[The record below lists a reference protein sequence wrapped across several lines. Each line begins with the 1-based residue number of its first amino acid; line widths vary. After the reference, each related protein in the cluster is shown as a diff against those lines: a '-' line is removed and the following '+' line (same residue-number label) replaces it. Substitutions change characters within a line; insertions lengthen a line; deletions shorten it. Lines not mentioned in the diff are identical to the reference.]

1 MIIFRFCRF
10 ICFSGGISKIY
21 SIKFLLA
28 TFFTFCITSPQ
39 LKLFYYILPG
49 LSWPAEFKLTGLEP
63 ATVYK
68 AQVSGVNENGA
79 GPFTQFIFGT
89 QGTSFNPESGKLV
102 SSSPARFG
110 VSFILCI
117 VSLLLFIS

>member
-1 MIIFRFCRF
+1 LNLQIFLFQW
-10 ICFSGGISKIY
+10 GISKVY
-21 SIKFLLA
+21 LIKVFSNP
-28 TFFTFCITSPQ
+28 F
-39 LKLFYYILPG
+39 KLFYYILLG

-89 QGTSFNPESGKLV
+89 QGTSFNPESEKLV
-102 SSSPARFG
+102 SFSPARFG
-110 VSFILCI
+110 ISFKLCI
-117 VSLLLFIS
+117 VSLLLFVSL